1 MSIRLPVHC
10 TKPSEPEAT
19 STRRKSASKAL
30 SDCAAPAAAADCA
43 RSSLAS
49 QKKMAHKT
57 LSDTTKAAI
66 VREFQKPRT
75 LFISPSWMLYM
86 CADSNIDFRR
96 VEESILNQGD
106 KNESYKAGENSTA
119 LHPCSC
125 DPRNHGCR
133 GAASEWSGAE
143 SRESISHPRT
153 SVQRRDSRGQ
163 YSIHRRTGRHGR
175 FQ

>member
-1 MSIRLPVHC
+1 MYIRLPVNC
-10 TKPSEPEAT
+10 SKASETEAT
-19 STRRKSASKAL
+19 SKRRKSASKAL
-30 SDCAAPAAAADCA
+30 SDCAGPAAAADCA
-43 RSSLAS
+43 RSSLAP
-49 QKKMAHKT
+49 QKMAHKT
-57 LSDTTKAAI
+57 LSDTTKATI
-66 VREFQKPRT
+66 VREFRKPRT

-125 DPRNHGCR
+125 DHRNHGCC

-143 SRESISHPRT
+143 SRESVSHSRT
-153 SVQRRDSRGQ
+153 SVQRRDSRGK